1 MPAFRGRKLAFL
13 RSIAEFIYRKE
24 YTMNILHYS
33 LGFPPYRTG
42 GLTKFCM
49 DLMTQQAADGHSV
62 ALLWPGEFLLHTRK
76 TRIRNRGLKNGIV
89 SFEVQN
95 PTPVSYDEGIV
106 ETERFMEEGNQS
118 VYDDFLK
125 KLAPEVIH
133 IHTLMGLHKGLL
145 TAAKSQGIKL
155 AFTTH
160 DFYPVCPK
168 VTMFRDGCACTD
180 STDCEHCP
188 ACNLTALSFAKI
200 RILQSG
206 VYRLLKDNPVVKKL
220 RKQHR
225 DAYLSEEKLKQTDP
239 EKAVKTA
246 ADYQKLRKFYNDL
259 LEQMD
264 VIHFNSSVTQADYNR
279 YFCLQNSKQV
289 LIPITHGHIQDHKR
303 KKQFGEKLR
312 ITYLAPASAAKGF
325 YMLKEALDTLWND
338 AHNGRQDFCLNVH
351 FSVEEQ
357 IPYLNSIGRY
367 HYGQLEEIFE
377 KTDILV
383 APSIM
388 HETFGYTVLE
398 ALSYGVPVIISDN
411 LGAKDVLPD
420 GGGIVIG
427 NITAEKLAE
436 VIRNLDAK
444 RLQDMNEVIVNTMQ
458 LPSVATM
465 SRQIIACYGA
475 EK

>member
-1 MPAFRGRKLAFL
+1 
-13 RSIAEFIYRKE
+13 
-24 YTMNILHYS
+24 MNILHYS

-49 DLMTQQAADGHSV
+49 DLMAQQTADGHSV
-62 ALLWPGEFLLHTRK
+62 SLLWPGEFLLHTK
-76 TRIRNRGLKNGIV
+76 QTRIRHRGKKNGIS

-106 ETERFMEEGNQS
+106 ETERFMEEGTRT
-118 VYDDFLK
+118 VYNDFLK

-133 IHTLMGLHKGLL
+133 IHTLMGLHKSLL
-145 TAAKSQGIKL
+145 TAAKSLGIKL
-155 AFTTH
+155 VFSTH
-160 DFYPVCPK
+160 DFYPICPK
-168 VTMFRDGCACTD
+168 VTMFRNGGTCTD
-180 STDCEHCP
+180 ITSCQHCA
-188 ACNLTALSFAKI
+188 ACNLTALSFTKI

-206 VYRLLKDNPVVKKL
+206 LYRLLKENPVVKKL

-225 DAYLSEEKLKQTDP
+225 DAYLSEATLQQTNP
-239 EKAVKTA
+239 AKTVNTA
-246 ADYQKLRKFYNDL
+246 ADYQTLRKFYNDL

-264 VIHFNSSVTQADYNR
+264 VIHFNSSVTKEDYNR
-279 YFCLQNSKQV
+279 YLHLQNSKQV

-303 KKQFGEKLR
+303 KKQFSGKLR

-325 YMLKEALDTLWND
+325 YMLQEALDMLWND
-338 AHNGRQDFCLNVH
+338 VHNGRQDFCLNVY
-351 FSVEEQ
+351 FSMENPA
-357 IPYLNSIGRY
+357 PYLNSIGRY

-383 APSIM
+383 APSVM

-411 LGAKDVLPD
+411 VGAKDLLPD
-420 GGGIVIG
+420 GGGIVIAD
-427 NITAEKLAE
+427 ITAEKLAE

-444 RLQDMNEVIVNTMQ
+444 QLQDMNNVIVNQMR
-458 LPSVATM
+458 LPSVASM
-465 SRQIIACYGA
+465 SRQITACYHA
-475 EK
+475 EQ